1 MTSTTTDNS
10 VALVSTDQ
18 DRVQHHLDQ
27 LVIKVPD
34 ISTNLPLFIAQVT
47 KLITEIESTANDM
60 FIEDEED
67 GVNINAENQYTEEE
81 LQQIGARHKQEILN
95 SLKNS
100 LKHAQAAQKEQNILR
115 KWQSRCCKCKCIIC

>member
-10 VALVSTDQ
+10 IILVSADR

-27 LVIKVPD
+27 LVTKVPD
-34 ISTNLPLFIAQVT
+34 ISTNLPLFIAQLR
-47 KLITEIESTANDM
+47 KLINEIESTPNDM
-60 FIEDEED
+60 FIEDEEEEMNE
-67 GVNINAENQYTEEE
+67 VNQYTEEE
-81 LQQIGARHKQEILN
+81 LQQIGEMHKQEILK

-100 LKHAQAAQKEQNILR
+100 LKHAEEQQNILG